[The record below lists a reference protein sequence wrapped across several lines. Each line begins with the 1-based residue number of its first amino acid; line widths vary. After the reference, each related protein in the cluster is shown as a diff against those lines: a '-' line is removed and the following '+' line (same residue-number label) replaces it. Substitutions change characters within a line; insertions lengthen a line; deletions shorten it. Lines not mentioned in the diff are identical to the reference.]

1 MTLSLEFK
9 ENRYPGALIVFEGL
23 DGSGKT
29 SIITPLENDLGD
41 AVMVTKQ
48 PTPFMRSTGIFRNYT
63 DSPDHAGYEY
73 RAMAVMAAADRIQ
86 HVTQVIEPALAEGKI
101 VLCDRYYYS
110 CLANLRARGYR
121 YDRWIYELARY
132 IQKPDLAF
140 FLDVPVSTAVS
151 RVRSRPDEKDRYI
164 DMELQY
170 ALRDEFRYICRD
182 NGGILVSTVTGEDLT
197 YHQIITKVREVLN
210 GKAGFGD
217 HT

>member
-1 MTLSLEFK
+1 MNHSLEFK
-9 ENRYPGALIVFEGL
+9 KDKYPGYLITVEGL

-29 SIITPLENDLGD
+29 SIITRLAKDLGD

-48 PTPFMRSTGIFRNYT
+48 PTPFMRGTGIFRNYT

-86 HVTQVIEPALAEGKI
+86 HGAQVIEPALAEGKI

-110 CLANLRARGYR
+110 CLVNLRARGYR

-151 RVRSRPDEKDRYI
+151 RVRRRPDEKDRYI

-170 ALRDEFRYICRD
+170 ALRDEFSNICEE
-182 NGGILVSTVTGEDLT
+182 NSGIPVSTVMDEDFT
-197 YHQIITKVREVLN
+197 YDQILKKVEEMLN
-210 GKAGFGD
+210 GRKSL
-217 HT
+217 